1 MERALSESKW
11 FPMVWAGRN
20 KQRDFDRDHAR
31 YFAIANTKKK
41 KLVADFVTTYLG

>member
-1 MERALSESKW
+1 MGRALSESKW

-20 KQRDFDRDHAR
+20 KQKDIDRDHVS
-31 YFAIANTKKK
+31 YFTQANTKKK

>member
-1 MERALSESKW
+1 
-11 FPMVWAGRN
+11 MVPDGLGGT
-20 KQRDFDRDHAR
+20 KQTKRHRQGLCM